1 MNDNAGYSAP
11 PLAAQ
16 IQRRSLIAGIVA
28 LAFWGVG
35 AFLHPDEIFQSYLVG
50 YLFWSGIAL
59 GSLAI
64 IMLQYLTGGEWG
76 VVIRRPLEA
85 ATRTLPILVLLFI
98 PLAFGMQGMY
108 TRAHTAQ
115 TTDATPPSEDPYLL
129 TKFFLLRAAFY
140 FAVWL
145 LLAYLLT
152 HWSKKQDRTADPR
165 WSKRLQTLSGPGLV
179 VYGFTATFAG
189 VDWVM
194 SLQAD
199 WNSTIFG
206 MLVMGS
212 QVLSALAFVVIIAVL
227 LSAFPPLSKVLV
239 PKHFHDLGKL
249 LLTFVM
255 LWAYFAFSQLL
266 IIWAGNLPEEIS
278 FYMPRFVGPW
288 RWIGLT
294 MIVFEFALPFVLLLS
309 RDLKRH
315 ARGLAVVAIILLC
328 MRFIDL
334 FWLVGPAFHPALVPL
349 PWMELLAT
357 IGLGGIWLAVYMSQL
372 KRQPLLPANEPA
384 LSGVLEHARV
394 HQKPDSVPL

>member
-1 MNDNAGYSAP
+1 MNENAYSAP
-11 PLAAQ
+11 PIAAQ
-16 IQRRSLIAGIVA
+16 IQRRSLIVGVVA

-35 AFLHPDEIFQSYLVG
+35 AFIRPDRIFQSYLIG
-50 YLFWSGIAL
+50 FLFWSGIAL
-59 GSLAI
+59 GSLAL

-85 ATRTLPILVLLFI
+85 ATRTLPALVLLFL
-98 PLAFGMQGMY
+98 PLAYGMPRMY
-108 TRAHTAQ
+108 ARAHAAQ
-115 TTDATPPSEDPYLL
+115 ATSAVPSAEDPYLF
-129 TKFFLLRAAFY
+129 TRFFLLRAAIY
-140 FAVWL
+140 FAIWL

-152 HWSKKQDRTADPR
+152 HWSRKQDRTTDPR
-165 WSKRLQTLSGPGLV
+165 WSKRLQALSGPGLV
-179 VYGFTATFAG
+179 IYGFTVSFAG
-189 VDWVM
+189 VDWIM

-212 QVLSALAFVVIIAVL
+212 QVLSGLAFTVIIAVL
-227 LSAFPPLSKVLV
+227 LAAFPPLSEVLA

-266 IIWAGNLPEEIS
+266 IVWAGNLPEEIS

-294 MIVFEFALPFVLLLS
+294 MIVFEFAIPFVLLLS

-315 ARGLAVVAIILLC
+315 ARALAVVAIILLG

-334 FWLVGPAFHPALVPL
+334 FWLVGPAFHPALVLL

-357 IGLGGIWLAVYMSQL
+357 IGLGGVWLSVYMSQL
-372 KRQPLLPANEPA
+372 KRQPLLPVNEPA
-384 LSGVLEHARV
+384 LSGVLEHARL
-394 HQKPDSVPL
+394 HQKPESVTL

>member
-1 MNDNAGYSAP
+1 MSEKIQYAAP
-11 PLAAQ
+11 PLMAR
-16 IQRRSLIAGIVA
+16 IQRRSLIAGLMA
-28 LAFWGVG
+28 LAFWAVG
-35 AFLHPDEIFQSYLVG
+35 TLLHPDQIFQSYLVG

-59 GSLAI
+59 GSLAVL
-64 IMLQYLTGGEWG
+64 MLQYLTGGEWG

-85 ATRTLPILVLLFI
+85 ATRTLPLLVLLFI
-98 PLAFGMQGMY
+98 PLAFGMQRLYM
-108 TRAHTAQ
+108 RAYAAQ
-115 TTDATPPSEDPYLL
+115 AADTTPPSQDPYLF
-129 TKFFLLRAAFY
+129 TKFLLLRAAIY
-140 FAVWL
+140 FAAWL
-145 LLAYLLT
+145 LLAYLLN
-152 HWSKKQDRTADPR
+152 HWSTEQDRTTDPR

-212 QVLSALAFVVIIAVL
+212 QVLSTLAFIVIIVVL
-227 LSAFPPLSKVLV
+227 LAASPPLSEVLT

-266 IIWAGNLPEEIS
+266 VIWAGNLPEEIT
-278 FYMPRFVGPW
+278 FYMPRLLGSW
-288 RWIGLT
+288 RWVGLT
-294 MIVFEFALPFVLLLS
+294 MIVFEFALPFLLLLS

-315 ARGLAVVAIILLC
+315 ARSLAIVAIIVLC

-334 FWLVGPAFHPALVPL
+334 FWLIGPAFLPATVPL
-349 PWMELLAT
+349 PWMEFLAT
-357 IGLGGIWLAVYMSQL
+357 IGLGGIWLAAYMSQL
-372 KRQPLLPANEPA
+372 KRQPLLPLNEPA
-384 LSGVLEHARV
+384 LSDVLEHARF
-394 HQKPDSVPL
+394 HRKPDGLPQ

>member
-1 MNDNAGYSAP
+1 MNANASYSAP

-16 IQRRSLIAGIVA
+16 IQRRSLIVGIVA
-28 LAFWGVG
+28 LALWGIG
-35 AFLHPDEIFQSYLVG
+35 AFIRPDQIFQSYLVG
-50 YLFWSGIAL
+50 FLFWSGIAL

-85 ATRTLPILVLLFI
+85 ATRTLPVLVLLFI
-98 PLAFGMQGMY
+98 PLAYGTQRLY
-108 TRAHTAQ
+108 ARAHAAQ
-115 TTDATPPSEDPYLL
+115 ATDAIPPAEDPYLS

-140 FAVWL
+140 FAVWV

-152 HWSKKQDRTADPR
+152 HWSRKQDRSADPR
-165 WSKRLQTLSGPGLV
+165 WSKRLQALSGPGLV
-179 VYGFTATFAG
+179 IYGFTATFAG
-189 VDWVM
+189 VDWIM

-212 QVLSALAFVVIIAVL
+212 QVLSALAFTVIIAVL
-227 LSAFPPLSKVLV
+227 LGAFPPLSEVLA

-266 IIWAGNLPEEIS
+266 IVWAGNLPEEIS

-315 ARGLAVVAIILLC
+315 AHGLAVVAIILLC

-334 FWLVGPAFHPALVPL
+334 FWLVGPAFHPAVVPL

-357 IGLGGIWLAVYMSQL
+357 IGLGGIWLSVYMSQL
-372 KRQPLLPANEPA
+372 KRQPLLPVNEPA
-384 LSGVLEHARV
+384 LPGVLEHAKL
-394 HQKPDSVPL
+394 HHKPDSVPL

>member
-1 MNDNAGYSAP
+1 MNDNAYSAP
-11 PLAAQ
+11 PIAAQ
-16 IQRRSLIAGIVA
+16 IQRRSLIVGVVA

-35 AFLHPDEIFQSYLVG
+35 AFIRPHQIFQSYLIG
-50 YLFWSGIAL
+50 FLFWSGIAL
-59 GSLAI
+59 GSLAL

-85 ATRTLPILVLLFI
+85 ATRTLPVLVLLFL
-98 PLAFGMQGMY
+98 PVAYGMPRMY
-108 TRAHTAQ
+108 ARAHAAQ
-115 TTDATPPSEDPYLL
+115 ATDAIPPAEDPYLF
-129 TKFFLLRAAFY
+129 TGFFLLRAAIY

-145 LLAYLLT
+145 LLAYWLT
-152 HWSKKQDRTADPR
+152 HWSRRQDRSTDQR
-165 WSKRLQTLSGPGLV
+165 WPKRLQALSGPGLV
-179 VYGFTATFAG
+179 IYGFTATFAG
-189 VDWVM
+189 VDWIM

-212 QVLSALAFVVIIAVL
+212 QVLSALAFTVIIAVL
-227 LSAFPPLSKVLV
+227 LGAFPPLSEVLA

-266 IIWAGNLPEEIS
+266 IVWAGNLPEEIS

-309 RDLKRH
+309 RDLKRQ

-334 FWLVGPAFHPALVPL
+334 FWLVGPAFHPAVVPL

-357 IGLGGIWLAVYMSQL
+357 IGLGGIWLSVYMSQL
-372 KRQPLLPANEPA
+372 KRQPLLPVNEPA
-384 LSGVLEHARV
+384 LLGVLEHAKL
-394 HQKPDSVPL
+394 HHKPESVPL